1 LNDLI
6 TVIKYIIQDMTEPA
20 GYLPFG
26 VAAGVVFLL
35 FRKVLKKK
43 YALPHGKAE
52 LRQDFLFFLVVL
64 YAAVLLKLAFLSL
77 APGSRTDVSLR
88 LFETWGS
95 TLREHSFFL
104 ENILMFIP
112 FGILIP
118 YAFPALRRLSRCT
131 AAGFLC
137 SLCLELVQLATGR
150 GFCQLDD
157 LVTNTLGT
165 LIGAL
170 IFLAISRVHVHGRTA
185 SG

>member
-1 LNDLI
+1 MNDLI

-64 YAAVLLKLAFLSL
+64 YAAVLLKLAFLSR

-104 ENILMFIP
+104 ENILNLSSSPPEGASASWM
-112 FGILIP
+112 IL
-118 YAFPALRRLSRCT
+118 
-131 AAGFLC
+131 
-137 SLCLELVQLATGR
+137 
-150 GFCQLDD
+150 
-157 LVTNTLGT
+157 
-165 LIGAL
+165 
-170 IFLAISRVHVHGRTA
+170 
-185 SG
+185 

>member
-1 LNDLI
+1 MNDMI
-6 TVIKYIIQDMTEPA
+6 TVIKYILQDMTEPA

-26 VAAGVVFLL
+26 IAVGVVFLL
-35 FRKVLKKK
+35 FRRILEKKA
-43 YALPHGKAE
+43 ALPHGKAE
-52 LRQDFLFFLVVL
+52 LRQDLLFFLVVL
-64 YAAVLLKLAFLSL
+64 YAAVLLKLAFFSR
-77 APGSRTDVSLR
+77 APGSRTDVSLQ

-95 TLREHSFFL
+95 SLREHSFFL

-118 YAFPALRRLSRCT
+118 CAFPLLRGLIRCT

-137 SLCLELVQLATGR
+137 SLCLELIQLATGR

-157 LVTNTLGT
+157 LLTNTLGT
-165 LIGAL
+165 LAGVLLLRAL
-170 IFLAISRVHVHGRTA
+170 SLIRVHTA